1 MQARVVPVSA
11 IEGVAWPDVG
21 GAPLLSDPG
30 LLSGDESGAA
40 ALNAAGQVVGT
51 ATNVNGEYRPCL
63 WNGRGASDLGVLPG
77 GRNGVGA
84 GIDPHGRVVGWCHDD
99 RHGDRAVLW
108 WNGALIELGGLAERG
123 ESQALAINAAGL
135 LVGNAQTARGERHAC
150 LWRAG
155 QVTDLGA
162 LGGDGSAAYA
172 LNDAGLIVGMARD
185 ANGRG
190 HATTWREGHAALA
203 LGSPVPGASR
213 ARGLNGAGVIVG
225 SVMGGGRA
233 ATLSLGWG
241 RWGVARPGTRLG
253 GRRGDR
259 DQRHRAD
266 RRRGPRQPGRAAS
279 LPLGGRGTARSQR
292 PHRPGQRLAPR
303 TRPRHRQQRPD
314 RRSGSFPG
322 PGARILV
329 GSAARRGPCQRSGGQ
344 SRATAWRRY
353 AALAR
358 GSPVA
363 VGRARRI
370 AP

>member
-11 IEGVAWPDVG
+11 IEGVAWPDAG
-21 GAPLLSDPG
+21 GVPLLSDPG
-30 LLSGDESGAA
+30 LLGGDESGAA
-40 ALNAAGQVVGT
+40 ALNAAGQVVGI
-51 ATNVNGEYRPCL
+51 ATNANGEYRPCL

-185 ANGRG
+185 ANGRD

-213 ARGLNGAGVIVG
+213 ARGLNSAGVIVG
-225 SVMGGGRA
+225 SVTGGGEPQPCRWDGAGGALLALAPDWVGGEATAINATEQIVGA
-233 ATLSLGWG
+233 AQDS
-241 RWGVARPGTRLG
+241 LG
-253 GRRGDR
+253 GRRACLWEGGEPR
-259 DQRHRAD
+259 DLNALIDADSGWLLEHARGIGNSGLIVGQGRFQGQARAFLLD
-266 RRRGPRQPGRAAS
+266 LRRGVEPASGREANLGRRRDDGTQRAHGVR
-279 LPLGGRGTARSQR
+279 PLR
-292 PHRPGQRLAPR
+292 
-303 TRPRHRQQRPD
+303 
-314 RRSGSFPG
+314 
-322 PGARILV
+322 
-329 GSAARRGPCQRSGGQ
+329 
-344 SRATAWRRY
+344 
-353 AALAR
+353 
-358 GSPVA
+358 
-363 VGRARRI
+363 
-370 AP
+370 